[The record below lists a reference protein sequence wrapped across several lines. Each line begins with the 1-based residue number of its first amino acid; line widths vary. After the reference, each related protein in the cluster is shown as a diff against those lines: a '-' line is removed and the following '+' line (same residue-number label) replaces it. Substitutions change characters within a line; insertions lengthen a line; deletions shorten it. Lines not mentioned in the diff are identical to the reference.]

1 MELKKVAKAWI
12 EMWALDINDPS
23 REKYEWVDDF

>member
-12 EMWALDINDPS
+12 EMWSLDLNDPA
-23 REKYEWVDDF
+23 REKYE